1 MCSDRFPGYS
11 GGMAN
16 TRRTRSYRGSSRRTS
31 GSGALLDTVKN
42 TITQFAG
49 SRGRG
54 GRRTGGGGG
63 GNLASQASGFIGGL
77 LSGGGQSTRGRGGGR
92 RRR

>member
-1 MCSDRFPGYS
+1 MCSEAFLGYF

-16 TRRTRSYRGSSRRTS
+16 TRRTRSYRGGSRRTS

-42 TITQFAG
+42 TITQFG
-49 SRGRG
+49 GNRGRG
-54 GRRTGGGGG
+54 GRRTGGR

-77 LSGGGQSTRGRGGGR
+77 LGSRDNRSGGR